1 MKKFGIFVLI
11 CVLTCMT
18 TTKAVVVTPQSVQT
32 TKQLAY
38 LPYSQYLKYYVIDEE
53 RIKLIF
59 KRLSQDED
67 KDYQSRLSKEEKQN
81 YKYVKKV
88 QELIDRGAWG
98 EALYKYAEFYPAWVQ
113 YYSRCL
119 EIKNY
124 PEAIRTLERLRSMDS
139 HYAIFSEDV
148 INNEFGRVL
157 YLNGDYPQALQY
169 FKMYENTGKPSI
181 YSYMA
186 NCYFKMDEYGEAIG
200 YIRKIPNP
208 SYEDNELLYTI
219 YMQKNN
225 TLQAHNIAKVLL
237 NQRYNYNNL
246 MKLQATAQNDSDRLK
261 YAYQARNSTMNENEI
276 SQANAIIAN
285 IEQRNLERQVS
296 GHGQFIRIPV
306 WNDFLVKLPD
316 NVSIAELCS
325 KQDEF
330 FKTAKEYIKRYQGQQ
345 LSNAFLSLNQDFNN
359 YVQEKQNQ
367 YYIQKQE
374 ELQQALIE
382 KQERDNYIMQQMI
395 EQQRLQRMERLYFL
409 SHPYE
414 NMYNPYG
421 SGYWW

>member
-1 MKKFGIFVLI
+1 MKKFGIFIII
-11 CVLTCMT
+11 CFLFSGLAA
-18 TTKAVVVTPQSVQT
+18 KAIVVTPQNAQT
-32 TKQLAY
+32 TKQTTY
-38 LPYSQYLKYYVIDEE
+38 LPYGQYLKYYIIDEE
-53 RIKLIF
+53 RIRLTF
-59 KRLSQDED
+59 KRLSQEED
-67 KDYQSRLSKEEKQN
+67 KDYESRMSKDEKQT

-88 QELIDRGAWG
+88 QAIIDRGAWG

-124 PEAIRTLERLRSMDS
+124 PEALRTLERIRNMDN
-139 HYAIFSEDV
+139 HYAIFSESL
-148 INNEFGRVL
+148 INTEFGRVH
-157 YLNGDYPQALQY
+157 YLNHDYPQALQY
-169 FKMYENTGKPSI
+169 FKMYENTGKASI

-208 SYEDNELLYTI
+208 SYDDNELLYTI
-219 YMQKNN
+219 YMQKHN
-225 TLQAHNIAKVLL
+225 TQQAHNIAKTLL
-237 NQRYNYNNL
+237 NQRYSYNNL
-246 MKLQATAQNDSDRLK
+246 MKLQATSQNDFDRLK

-276 SQANAIIAN
+276 TQANAIIADL
-285 IEQRNLERQVS
+285 EQKNLNKQIS
-296 GHGQFIRIPV
+296 TQGQFIRIPV
-306 WNDFLVKLPD
+306 WNEFLVKLPN
-316 NVSIAELCS
+316 NVSSAELCA

-330 FKTAKEYIKRYQGQQ
+330 FKTAKEYTKRYQGQQ
-345 LSNAFLSLNQDFNN
+345 LINALNSLNQDFNN

-395 EQQRLQRMERLYFL
+395 EQQRIQRMERLYFL